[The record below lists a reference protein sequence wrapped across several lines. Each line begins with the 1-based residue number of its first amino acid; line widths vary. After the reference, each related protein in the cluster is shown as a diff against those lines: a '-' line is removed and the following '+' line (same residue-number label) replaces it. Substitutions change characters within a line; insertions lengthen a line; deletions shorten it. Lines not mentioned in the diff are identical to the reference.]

1 MSWEPIGS
9 ETQAQDLA
17 RARKQ
22 VIRGAVIWTPVF
34 AALAALAVALLVSAL
49 TGSSGAWFGFSLSAL
64 IALLSGSLALI
75 HLRDLFEQ
83 PIETTGQIQRKWR
96 KSDFLFFFP
105 GHYVRIGKRVF
116 RVRRDIYLEMPE
128 PGGWI
133 HVRHYPHSNALVAW
147 HPISQDEGMAVEAE
161 QEEAAVEAERGDWR
175 AQQRRQAAE
184 GERDDVPVPRFGRDE
199 DE

>member
-1 MSWEPIGS
+1 MSWEPIDSG
-9 ETQAQDLA
+9 TQAPDLA

-22 VIRGAVIWTPVF
+22 LIRGAAIWTPIF
-34 AALAALAVALLVSAL
+34 AGLAALAVALLVSAL
-49 TGSSGAWFGFSLSAL
+49 TGSGGAWFGFSLAAL

-75 HLRDLFEQ
+75 HWRDLFEQ

-105 GHYVRIGKRVF
+105 GHYVRVGKRVF
-116 RVRRDIYLEMPE
+116 RVRQEIYLEMPE

-133 HVRHYPHSNALVAW
+133 HARHYPHSNALVSW
-147 HPISQDEGMAVEAE
+147 QPLGEDEGKAASREAE
-161 QEEAAVEAERGDWR
+161 GGEAAAADWGE
-175 AQQRRQAAE
+175 QQRRQASD
-184 GERDDVPVPRFGRDE
+184 GERDDVPVPRFGRDG